1 MVASIRKVIGE
12 SYLGYG
18 ETARNMWVLE
28 WPGQTVVCVSSI
40 YWTAEVTDAM
50 KKPAGVE
57 VISRGSLDSAD
68 RAPNQPAELPT
79 VAIHSMVFPMSP
91 SVARTLETFPYITPK
106 NGCQPRRRERSKLFR
121 NTASPAGG
129 AC

>member
-1 MVASIRKVIGE
+1 MVERWLLQVEEMMVASIRKVIGE

-57 VISRGSLDSAD
+57 VISRFFGL
-68 RAPNQPAELPT
+68 RGQGT
-79 VAIHSMVFPMSP
+79 
-91 SVARTLETFPYITPK
+91 
-106 NGCQPRRRERSKLFR
+106 
-121 NTASPAGG
+121 
-129 AC
+129 